1 MPPLE
6 ALNKEFQL
14 DSLPQNAY
22 SMMSSLHSE
31 TLQGE
36 KKFEDDST
44 MGLKWFQNF
53 RKHAIS
59 NTQRCSRHE
68 INVTK
73 APFHCQRLRKN
84 WH

>member
-6 ALNKEFQL
+6 TLNKEFQP

-22 SMMSSLHSE
+22 SMMSFLHSE

-36 KKFEDDST
+36 KKVEDDST
-44 MGLKWFQNF
+44 MGLKWFQTF

-59 NTQRCSRHE
+59 IQSGA
-68 INVTK
+68 VDMK
-73 APFHCQRLRKN
+73 SM
-84 WH
+84 